1 MSPRP
6 ISCEEVLARLFAYLD
21 GELRDV
27 EQAEIDRHLEWCR
40 DCFTRAEFERRLK
53 ARLAQAGRASPPE
66 RLRERLKLMMARF

>member
-6 ISCEEVLARLFAYLD
+6 MSCEEVLERLFAYLD

-27 EQAEIDRHLEWCR
+27 EQAEIDRHLERCR

-53 ARLAQAGRASPPE
+53 DRLAEVGRASPPE
-66 RLRERLKLMMARF
+66 RLRERLKLMIARF